1 MLEVAVGDF
10 KREEDGSHG
19 DGDGDEI
26 LENKR
31 LLGHAEMVGHG
42 VASDLSG
49 DSSDQGTDTLSKFLR
64 QQREQQK
71 EKLPGSFAP

>member
-1 MLEVAVGDF
+1 MGTSKGRKTVLTETETETKYWKTNVCW
-10 KREEDGSHG
+10 
-19 DGDGDEI
+19 
-26 LENKR
+26 
-31 LLGHAEMVGHG
+31 GHAETVGHG

>member
-19 DGDGDEI
+19 DGDEI

-31 LLGHAEMVGHG
+31 LLGHAKTVGHG

-49 DSSDQGTDTLSKFLR
+49 DSSDQGTGTLSKFLR

-71 EKLPGSFAP
+71 EKLLGSLAP